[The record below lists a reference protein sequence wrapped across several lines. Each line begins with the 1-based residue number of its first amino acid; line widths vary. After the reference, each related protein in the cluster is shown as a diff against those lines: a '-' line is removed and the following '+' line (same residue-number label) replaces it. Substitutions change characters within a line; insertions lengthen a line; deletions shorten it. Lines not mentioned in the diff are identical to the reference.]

1 MQVQDKMGMRLLI
14 RRLNVEFKAAWGSI
28 NETAIPFKN
37 KQVIAG
43 E

>member
-1 MQVQDKMGMRLLI
+1 MGMRLLI

-28 NETAIPFKN
+28 NETAIPLKN
-37 KQVIAG
+37 NKAIAG